1 MEAAQQAISSPLLDN
16 VSVSGATGVLVNI
29 TGGADLTLGEVH
41 QINEIIHDAV
51 GDDAEIIFGAV
62 HEPAMQGEIRVTV
75 IATGFDKA
83 LSTGMTRSAETSS
96 PLSMSKTGGAPVIQ
110 FPQRTPARV
119 AGSGGAGAV
128 NRSTD
133 ATRPAR
139 PAPLSEKAPQD
150 VTDME
155 IPTFI
160 RRQMD

>member
-1 MEAAQQAISSPLLDN
+1 M
-16 VSVSGATGVLVNI
+16 LVNI

-75 IATGFDKA
+75 IATGFDRA
-83 LSTGMTRSAETSS
+83 VDRRPAAQPRTSGAARRAQLPAATGAAYSTPGIAAPQPQPAARAAAAAM
-96 PLSMSKTGGAPVIQ
+96 PPGA
-110 FPQRTPARV
+110 RA
-119 AGSGGAGAV
+119 AGSTEV
-128 NRSTD
+128 
-133 ATRPAR
+133 P
-139 PAPLSEKAPQD
+139 E
-150 VTDME
+150 ME